1 MDLPSELIALLSA
14 FGDTGV
20 RYLLIGGHAV
30 SAHGRPRATK
40 DLDLWLAGDREN
52 LAKAAEALDRFGA
65 PRAIGEAIVS
75 AAPTEIVW
83 FGRPPM
89 RVDLLQ
95 SIAGVEFEGCWERR
109 SKIVLEGI
117 EVPLIAREDLIRNKL
132 AVGRPQDRRDARA
145 LGAEVPPRTPR
156 KRPRR

>member
-1 MDLPSELIALLSA
+1 MDLPSELIARLSA

-40 DLDLWLAGDREN
+40 DLDLWLAGGPEN
-52 LAKAAEALDRFGA
+52 PAKAAEALDHFGA
-65 PRAIGEAIVS
+65 PRAIGEAI
-75 AAPTEIVW
+75 AAAGPTEIVW

-95 SIAGVEFEGCWERR
+95 TIAGVEFEDCWPRRARARPQHAGRGWTSIPARSRR
-109 SKIVLEGI
+109 SHLVF
-117 EVPLIAREDLIRNKL
+117 
-132 AVGRPQDRRDARA
+132 
-145 LGAEVPPRTPR
+145 
-156 KRPRR
+156 